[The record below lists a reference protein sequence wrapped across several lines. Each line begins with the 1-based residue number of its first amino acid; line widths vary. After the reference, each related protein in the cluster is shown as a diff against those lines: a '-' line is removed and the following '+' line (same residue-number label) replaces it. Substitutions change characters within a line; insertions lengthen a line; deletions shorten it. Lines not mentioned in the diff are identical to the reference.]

1 MGSRALP
8 KLDPEGRIVSMSVVG
23 FFSRGGYR
31 VSRGERIHVTATYDN
46 RATKPLPEG
55 AMGIVVG
62 YFVPDDA
69 QMAALRRPLK
79 SAARSTDK

>member
-1 MGSRALP
+1 MN
-8 KLDPEGRIVSMSVVG
+8 
-23 FFSRGGYR
+23 
-31 VSRGERIHVTATYDN
+31 N

-62 YFVPDDA
+62 YFVPNDA

-79 SAARSTDK
+79 SAARRADK